1 MRRIIDILFAIVVVS
16 VLAGVAL
23 HYKHERQFKQ
33 DVSMT
38 RAEVRRFQAQI
49 MVQSALEKVPLSQ
62 RGYPLSIEPRWFGGN
77 LPNNPL
83 LGPAY
88 PWVEIASADQHHMM
102 HPSRRMAI
110 DRKLAQFWY
119 NPNSGV
125 VRARVPDSVSD
136 ATALRLYNEI
146 NDTAVSRVY

>member
-1 MRRIIDILFAIVVVS
+1 MRVIIDSLFAVVLVA

-23 HYKHERQFKQ
+23 HYKQERRFEQ
-33 DVSMT
+33 DVAVT
-38 RAEVRRFQAQI
+38 RAEVRRFQTQI

-62 RGYPLSIEPRWFGGN
+62 RGYPLSIETGWFGGK
-77 LPNNPL
+77 LPRNVL

-88 PWVEIASADQHHMM
+88 PWVEIASADQRHST
-102 HPSRRMAI
+102 HPATRMAT

-119 NPNSGV
+119 NPYSGV

-136 ATALRLYNEI
+136 ATALQLYNEI
-146 NDTAVSRVY
+146 NDSAVSRVY

>member
-1 MRRIIDILFAIVVVS
+1 MRRIIDILFAIVIVC

-23 HYKHERQFKQ
+23 HYKRERRFEQ

-38 RAEVRRFQAQI
+38 RKEVRRFQAQI
-49 MVQSALEKVPLSQ
+49 MVQSALEKVPMSQ
-62 RGYPLSIEPRWFGGN
+62 RGYPLLIEPRWFGEN
-77 LPNNPL
+77 LPRNLL

-88 PWVEIASADQHHMM
+88 PWVEIASVDQYGRT
-102 HPSRRMAI
+102 HPARRMAT
-110 DRKLAQFWY
+110 DRKQAQFWY
-119 NPNSGV
+119 NPHSGV

-146 NDTAVSRVY
+146 NDSDVSRVY

>member
-1 MRRIIDILFAIVVVS
+1 MRLIIDSLVAMMLVG

-23 HYKHERQFKQ
+23 HYRREQVVEQ
-33 DVSMT
+33 QVTMT

-49 MVQSALEKVPLSQ
+49 MVQAAMEKVALSQ
-62 RGYPLSIEPRWFGGN
+62 RGYPLSIETRWFGGDLPSN
-77 LPNNPL
+77 LL

-88 PWVEIASADQHHMM
+88 PWVEIAPETQRDMV
-102 HPSRRMAI
+102 HPPRRMATT
-110 DRKLAQFWY
+110 RNLAQFWY
-119 NPNSGV
+119 NPNTGV

-146 NDTAVSRVY
+146 NDSDVSRVY

>member
-1 MRRIIDILFAIVVVS
+1 MRRIIDSLFAFVLVG

-23 HYKHERQFKQ
+23 HYKHKRRFEQ
-33 DVSMT
+33 DVSVT

-62 RGYPLSIEPRWFGGN
+62 RGYPLSIETRWFGGKLPRN
-77 LPNNPL
+77 LL

-88 PWVEIASADQHHMM
+88 PWVEIASADQRDRT
-102 HPSRRMAI
+102 HPPRRMAT

-146 NDTAVSRVY
+146 NDSAVSRVY